1 MDKDLVKAAYVG
13 ALRVQMEKRAQAVNN
28 LDRSMG
34 QIREGVGGLWGGFVG
49 NLRSTA
55 ADKRLQRAASKVQK
69 QQAKLNWA
77 RQHPGWAAVLN
88 PWDSLLSGGAVWN
101 KEQELDRARQ
111 DFEGALFRQNQ
122 ALRNSGDLPTAQQ
135 LQAQQQQ
142 QAQPAAQQPTQAAQP
157 AQPAQAAQP
166 AQPQQPAQ
174 PAQPVQQPNWATAQG
189 QANWKQRF
197 ANADARGRQQML
209 DKLDQRASSMQGA
222 ERSQFQDV
230 ASQMRQYASSMSPAV
245 SPGHHEVAPGI
256 YALDVETANRIMR
269 QGGGTQVRQPG
280 QYMTPSQR
288 RRAAEAGGMGGSTNT
303 AYWNGNNYRFAGG
316 QTIRRPPIPYNP
328 RYH

>member
-34 QIREGVGGLWGGFVG
+34 QIREGVGGLWGGFVN

-55 ADKRLQRAASKVQK
+55 ADKRLQRAADEVQK
-69 QQAKLNWA
+69 RQAKLNWA

-142 QAQPAAQQPTQAAQP
+142 QAQPAQP
-157 AQPAQAAQP
+157 AQPQQPAAPTQAAQP
-166 AQPQQPAQ
+166 AQPQQPAAPVQPQQ
-174 PAQPVQQPNWATAQG
+174 PAQQPNWATQQG
-189 QANWKQRF
+189 QANWKRRF
-197 ANADARGRQQML
+197 DAADARTRQNML
-209 DKLDQRASSMQGA
+209 AKLDQQANTMQG
-222 ERSQFQDV
+222 EQRNQFNDV
-230 ASQMRQYASSMSPAV
+230 ASQMRQYAQQSTPAV
-245 SPGHHEVAPGI
+245 SAGHHEVAPGI
-256 YALDVETANRIMR
+256 YAPDVETANRIMR
-269 QGGGTQVRQPG
+269 QGGGTQVRQFNG
-280 QYMTPSQR
+280 TSGYLTPSQR
-288 RRAAEAGGMGGSTNT
+288 RRMSEGGGNT

-328 RYH
+328 RWH